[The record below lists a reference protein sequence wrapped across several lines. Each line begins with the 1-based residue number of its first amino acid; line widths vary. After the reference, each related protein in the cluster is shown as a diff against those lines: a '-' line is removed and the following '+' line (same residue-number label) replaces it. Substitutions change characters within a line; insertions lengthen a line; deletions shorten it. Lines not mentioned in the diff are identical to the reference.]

1 MFAEI
6 ALPVSLNK
14 EFTYSVPE
22 EFRKIAA
29 PGKRAAVPLGKRIVT
44 GFIISIKNES
54 GISDESKIR
63 AIEEI
68 IDEQPVFDSRKF
80 KFYKWLSEYYL
91 STLYDAL
98 RNSDPY
104 GTAVKSETSVTA
116 DKEKVSKVLAGITRK
131 NTIRYKIL
139 EWLAEHGEGSSKKLQ
154 KIAGKSNIG
163 TLLRE
168 LEKEGLIEI
177 KRELEKAKTR
187 PKTVRYARL
196 NLSVEDTYEMIP
208 VFEKKSPKMAEVLL
222 KLISAA
228 KNEVPVPWL
237 TAETGITG
245 TSLKKL
251 EDKDIIRIYHKKIT
265 RKANELYTEENKKI
279 ILNKQQQHAVERV
292 KAALEQNIFRTFLL
306 HGVTGSGKTQVYIEL
321 IKEAVKQGKNSILL
335 VPEISLT
342 PQMSARLINN
352 FGDDVAIIHSRLKP
366 GERHDTWYSI
376 HSGKVK
382 VVTGARSALFAPFN
396 EIGLIIVDE
405 EHDSGYKQDEMQ
417 PYFQAR
423 DCAIMLGSIYNAPVV
438 LGSATPSMESM
449 YNARSGKFELLSLP
463 ERVDGACLPEI
474 LLVNITEEKKNKR
487 MENVYSRI
495 MLEKIDDRLKKNEG
509 IIILQ
514 NRRGFATQAYCFEC
528 GQLEMCENCAV
539 SLVHHIKTNNLVCH
553 YCGFKKSV
561 IEVCSHCGS
570 KSITFTGTGTEKV
583 EDELEFYFPGIRIGR
598 VDSDSVS
605 EGASFSEM
613 LNDFRDGKLDV
624 LVGTQMVSKGL
635 DIPRVTLVCVIS
647 AETNL
652 WMPDF
657 RADERTFQLL
667 TQVSGRA
674 GRSKDRGEV
683 VIQTQNDKNFVLQKV
698 LQNDYEGFYEKE
710 IANRKIRKY
719 PPFSNICLIEFRDKN
734 EDKARELIIGFYK
747 ILSAYRK
754 YAVISA
760 PTAAVISKLR
770 GEYRFQ
776 VIVKTEKEKDKSGGV
791 LREVVKKSYDS
802 FQEQY
807 GSREVRITLDFNPYT
822 II

>member
-1 MFAEI
+1 MYA
-6 ALPVSLNK
+6 ALVLPVALNR

-22 EFRKIAA
+22 ELQKIAEV
-29 PGKRAAVPLGKRIVT
+29 GKRAAVPFGKRIVT
-44 GFIISIKNES
+44 GFIVSIRDES
-54 GISDESKIR
+54 GLTDESKIKP
-63 AIEEI
+63 IEDI

-80 KFYKWLSEYYL
+80 RFYKWISDYYL

-104 GTAVKSETSVTA
+104 GTAVKSETHISP
-116 DKEKVSKVLAGITRK
+116 DKDKVLAALKNITRK
-131 NTIRYKIL
+131 NTLRFKIL
-139 EWLAEHGEGSSKKLQ
+139 EWLSENGEATAKKLQ

-163 TLLRE
+163 NLLRE
-168 LEKEGLIEI
+168 LEKEGVIEI
-177 KRELEKAKTR
+177 KRDLEKPKTGH
-187 PKTVRYARL
+187 KTVRYARL
-196 NLSVEDTYEMIP
+196 TLSVEDTYEIIP
-208 VFEKKSPKMAEVLL
+208 MFEKKSPRMVEALL
-222 KLISAA
+222 KLIGTS
-228 KNEVPVPWL
+228 KNEAPVPYL

-245 TSLKKL
+245 VSLKKL
-251 EDKDIIRIYHKKIT
+251 EEKGIIRIFHKKIT
-265 RKANELYTEENKKI
+265 RKSAELYNEEHKNLTLNSNQQNAVGKI
-279 ILNKQQQHAVERV
+279 KE
-292 KAALEQNIFRTFLL
+292 ALDQNIFKTFLL

-321 IKEAVKQGKNSILL
+321 IKEAIKQGKNSILL

-352 FGDDVAIIHSRLKP
+352 FGDEVAIIHSRLKP

-376 HSGKVK
+376 NSGKVK
-382 VVTGARSALFAPFN
+382 VVTGARSALFAPFQD
-396 EIGLIIVDE
+396 IGLIIVDE
-405 EHDSGYKQDEMQ
+405 EHDSSYKQDEMQ

-449 YNARSGKFELLSLP
+449 YNAGSGKYELLNLP
-463 ERVDGACLPEI
+463 ERVDGASLPEI
-474 LLVNITEEKKNKR
+474 LLVNITDEKKNKR
-487 MENVYSRI
+487 MENVYSRT
-495 MLEKIDDRLKKNEG
+495 MLEKIDDRLKKKEG

-528 GQLEMCENCAV
+528 GQLEMCENCSV
-539 SLVHHIKTNNLVCH
+539 SLVHHIKNNTLVCH
-553 YCGFKKSV
+553 YCGFKKSL

-583 EDELEFYFPGIRIGR
+583 EDELEFYFPGIRTGR
-598 VDSDSVS
+598 VDSDSVA

-613 LNDFRDGKLDV
+613 LNDFREGKLDV

-667 TQVSGRA
+667 TQVSGRS
-674 GRSKDRGEV
+674 GRSTAGGEV

-698 LQNDYEGFYEKE
+698 LMNDYKGFYEKE
-710 IANRKIRKY
+710 IASRKVRKY
-719 PPFSNICLIEFRDKN
+719 PPFANICLVEFRDKN
-734 EDKARELIIGFYK
+734 EEKARELIIEYYK
-747 ILSAYRK
+747 ILSAFRK
-754 YAVISA
+754 YAVISP
-760 PTAAVISKLR
+760 PTNAVIAKLR

-776 VIVKTEKEKDKSGGV
+776 VVLKTGKDEDKSGSV
-791 LREVVKKSYDS
+791 LREVVKKSYDT
-802 FQEQY
+802 FLEKH
-807 GSREVRITLDFNPYT
+807 GSREIRITLDFNPYT